1 MMADMRC
8 TRPGCGGT
16 ILDGYCDTCGLA
28 ARSAAANP
36 APAAPAGPLLSREQA
51 ALLACGRVGCT
62 GTIVDG
68 YCDTCGLAAAKPNGN
83 GAAAAPAARETS
95 ARTASS
101 LSARNSSRTSTG
113 RTRGSALSARAT
125 SSRTASNRGS
135 RSTGR
140 GGLGLGI
147 VEIPSVEYRD
157 PSEAVLADPEVPEH
171 KRYCSHCGKAVG
183 RGKNGHPGRT
193 KGFCAQCRNSYDFEP
208 KLTTGDVVAGQYEV
222 LGCLAHGGLGWIYL
236 ARDNNV
242 SGRWVA
248 LKGLLDTGD
257 AAAMAAAVAER
268 QFLAEVEHPNIVK
281 IYNFV
286 QHSSGDYIVMENVG
300 GKSLRQIALDFK
312 ESNAGQSLP
321 LPQVLAFAIEILP
334 AFGYLHTIGLLYND
348 FKPDNI
354 IQSEEQLKLID
365 LGAVMAAD
373 DDESDI
379 YSTEGYKAP
388 ELETDGPSIES
399 DLYTVGRML
408 AVLAFDFKGY
418 QRDYAYKLPVRESI
432 PVLTRF
438 ESFDR
443 ALRRATHPRRER
455 RFSSAAEMIT
465 QLTGVLREVV
475 ALERGEQQ
483 PAVSSLF
490 TTERYSAGTEGVRA
504 QDAPGGAQLAAAL
517 PLPLPDAADPN
528 FGYLNTLGGRA
539 DQIIRILTELH
550 NPTPEVHYRIVR
562 AAIEDG
568 QFDEAHRRLAKL
580 AALDA
585 YDWRVGWYRALLALC
600 QGNPLEARAK
610 FEECYAELPGEIA
623 PKLGIA
629 VAAEFAGQLSDALRY
644 YQLVWSVDRS
654 FVTAAFAL
662 ARLRVSAK
670 DHAGAVEVLGQI
682 PEIAIQRTAAEIA
695 AVRTRLDSPG
705 FADWADPAELA
716 RLGERVDALGLD
728 GEAHESLVC
737 DVLLGALAWRL
748 KDASA
753 VTDQTVFGAVLTE
766 DGLRSAL
773 ERSYR
778 TRARMAQG
786 RSGRIALVDCAN
798 VVRPRTWV

>member
-16 ILDGYCDTCGLA
+16 IMDGYCDTCGLA
-28 ARSAAANP
+28 AKTAAPTTTLSAPPAAN
-36 APAAPAGPLLSREQA
+36 ACSRPG
-51 ALLACGRVGCT
+51 CG
-62 GTIVDG
+62 GTIMDG
-68 YCDTCGLAAAKPNGN
+68 YCDTCGLAAKTAGN
-83 GAAAAPAARETS
+83 GVPAQSSGRETS
-95 ARTASS
+95 ARTSSS
-101 LSARNSSRTSTG
+101 LSARSSSRTSTG

-125 SSRTASNRGS
+125 SRGTGSTRGS

-147 VEIPSVEYRD
+147 VEIPSIEYRD
-157 PSEAVLADPEVPEH
+157 PSEAVLDNPEVPEH
-171 KRYCSHCGKAVG
+171 KRYCSHCGKPVG
-183 RGKNGHPGRT
+183 RAKNGNPGRT

-208 KLTTGDVVAGQYEV
+208 KLVEGDLVAGQYEV
-222 LGCLAHGGLGWIYL
+222 LGCIAHGGLGWIYL

-257 AAAMAAAVAER
+257 EAALAAAVAER

-286 QHSSGDYIVMENVG
+286 QHDGGDYIVMEYVG
-300 GKSLRQIALDFK
+300 GKSLKQIALDYK
-312 ESNAGQSLP
+312 DQNAGQSLP
-321 LPQVLAFAIEILP
+321 LAQVLAFAIEILP
-334 AFGYLHTIGLLYND
+334 AFGYLHSIGLLYND

-365 LGAVMAAD
+365 LGAVMAFD
-373 DDESDI
+373 DQESDI

-388 ELETDGPSIES
+388 ELENDGPSVES

-418 QRDYAYKLPVRESI
+418 QRDFAYKLPNRESI

-443 ALRRATHPRRER
+443 ALRRATNGRRER
-455 RFSSAAEMIT
+455 RFSSAAEMAA

-490 TTERYSAGTEGVRA
+490 TTERYSAGTEGVTQA
-504 QDAPGGAQLAAAL
+504 DGPSSAQLAAAL
-517 PLPLPDAADPN
+517 PLPLPDPTDPN

-539 DQIIRILTELH
+539 DQIIRVLGELR
-550 NPTPEVHYRIVR
+550 NPTPEVHYRVVR
-562 AAIEDG
+562 AAIEIG
-568 QFDEAHRRLAKL
+568 NFDEARRRLDKI
-580 AALDA
+580 AAVDA
-585 YDWRVGWYRALLALC
+585 FDWRVGWYRGMVALC
-600 QGNPLEARAK
+600 QGDGLEARAK
-610 FEECYAELPGEIA
+610 FEECYAELPGELA

-629 VAAEFAGQLSDALRY
+629 VAAEQAGQLSDALRY

-654 FVTAAFAL
+654 YVTAAFAL
-662 ARLRVSAK
+662 ARLRIGAK

-695 AVRTRLDSPG
+695 AVRARLDSPG

-737 DVLLGALAWRL
+737 EVLSGALSWRL
-748 KDASA
+748 QDVA
-753 VTDQTVFGAVLTE
+753 TVADKTLFGAALTE
-766 DGLRSAL
+766 DGLRGAL

-778 TRARMAQG
+778 ARARMAQSRG
-786 RSGRIALVDCAN
+786 GRIAMVDCAN
-798 VVRPRTWV
+798 QVRPRTWV

>member
-1 MMADMRC
+1 
-8 TRPGCGGT
+8 
-16 ILDGYCDTCGLA
+16 
-28 ARSAAANP
+28 
-36 APAAPAGPLLSREQA
+36 
-51 ALLACGRVGCT
+51 
-62 GTIVDG
+62 VD
-68 YCDTCGLAAAKPNGN
+68 
-83 GAAAAPAARETS
+83 
-95 ARTASS
+95 
-101 LSARNSSRTSTG
+101 
-113 RTRGSALSARAT
+113 
-125 SSRTASNRGS
+125 
-135 RSTGR
+135 
-140 GGLGLGI
+140 
-147 VEIPSVEYRD
+147 IPSVEYRD

-171 KRYCSHCGKAVG
+171 KRFCSHCGKAVG

-208 KLTTGDVVAGQYEV
+208 KLAPGDIVAGQYEV

-257 AAAMAAAVAER
+257 EAAMAAAVAER

-286 QHSSGDYIVMENVG
+286 QHPSGDYIVMEYVG
-300 GKSLRQIALDFK
+300 GKSLKEIALDYK
-312 ESNAGQSLP
+312 EANAGQSLP
-321 LPQVLAFAIEILP
+321 LAQVLAFAIEILP
-334 AFGYLHTIGLLYND
+334 AFGYLHAIGLLYND

-373 DDESDI
+373 DEESDI

-418 QRDYAYKLPVRESI
+418 QRDFAYKLPTRESV

-455 RFSSAAEMIT
+455 RFSSSAEMIT

-490 TTERYSAGTEGVRA
+490 TTERYSAGTEGVRPE
-504 QDAPGGAQLAAAL
+504 DAPSGPQLAAAL
-517 PLPLPDAADPN
+517 PLPLPDAADAN

-539 DQIIRILTELH
+539 DQIIRILSELRS
-550 NPTPEVHYRIVR
+550 PTPEVHYRIVR
-562 AAIEDG
+562 SAIEDG
-568 QFDEAHRRLAKL
+568 QFEEAQRRLAKL
-580 AALDA
+580 AALDT
-585 YDWRVGWYRALLALC
+585 YDWRVGWYRGLVALC

-629 VAAEFAGQLSDALRY
+629 AAAELAGQLSDALRY

-654 FVTAAFAL
+654 FVIAAFAL

-670 DHAGAVEVLGQI
+670 DHAGAVDVLGQI

-748 KDASA
+748 KDESA
-753 VTDQTVFGAVLTE
+753 VGDQTVFGAVLTE
-766 DGLRSAL
+766 GGLRSAL

-778 TRARMAQG
+778 ARARMAQG
-786 RSGRIALVDCAN
+786 RAGRIALVDRAN

>member
-1 MMADMRC
+1 MTDMRC
-8 TRPGCGGT
+8 TRSGCGGT

-28 ARSAAANP
+28 AKPAAAPTAAPAASAAPRQAP
-36 APAAPAGPLLSREQA
+36 APAVNTCSRPG
-51 ALLACGRVGCT
+51 CG
-62 GTIVDG
+62 GTIMDG
-68 YCDTCGLAAAKPNGN
+68 YCDTCGLAAKTASGN
-83 GAAAAPAARETS
+83 GAPAQSPAGRETS
-95 ARTASS
+95 ARTSSS
-101 LSARNSSRTSTG
+101 LSARGSSRTSTG

-125 SSRTASNRGS
+125 SRGTGSIRGS

-147 VEIPSVEYRD
+147 VEIPSIEYRD
-157 PSEAVLADPEVPEH
+157 PSEAVLTNPEVPEH
-171 KRYCSHCGKAVG
+171 KRYCSHCGKPVG
-183 RGKNGHPGRT
+183 RAKNGSPGRT

-208 KLTTGDVVAGQYEV
+208 KLVEGDLVAGQYEV
-222 LGCLAHGGLGWIYL
+222 LGCIAHGGLGWIYL

-257 AAAMAAAVAER
+257 EAALAAAVAER

-286 QHSSGDYIVMENVG
+286 QHDGGDYIVMEYVG
-300 GKSLRQIALDFK
+300 GKSLKEIALDYK
-312 ESNAGQSLP
+312 DANAGASLP
-321 LPQVLAFAIEILP
+321 LAQVLAFAIEILP
-334 AFGYLHTIGLLYND
+334 AFGYLHSIGLLYND

-365 LGAVMAAD
+365 LGAVMAFD
-373 DDESDI
+373 DQESDI

-388 ELETDGPSIES
+388 ELEKDGPSVES

-418 QRDYAYKLPVRESI
+418 QRDFAHKIPNRESV

-443 ALRRATHPRRER
+443 ALRRATHAQRER
-455 RFSSAAEMIT
+455 RFSSSAEMAV

-475 ALERGEQQ
+475 ALERGAQQ

-490 TTERYSAGTEGVRA
+490 TTERYSAGTEGVK
-504 QDAPGGAQLAAAL
+504 PGDGPSGVQLAAAL
-517 PLPLPDAADPN
+517 PLPLPDTADPN
-528 FGYLNTLGGRA
+528 AGYLNTLGGRA
-539 DQIIRILTELH
+539 DQIIRILGELR
-550 NPTPEVHYRIVR
+550 NPTPEVHYRVVR

-568 QFDEAHRRLAKL
+568 QFDEAQRRLAKL

-585 YDWRVGWYRALLALC
+585 FDWRVGWYRGLVALC

-610 FEECYAELPGEIA
+610 FEECYAELPGELA
-623 PKLGIA
+623 PKLAIA
-629 VAAEFAGQLSDALRY
+629 VAAEQAGQLSDALRY

-654 FVTAAFAL
+654 YVTAAFAL
-662 ARLRVSAK
+662 ARLRVAAK

-705 FADWADPAELA
+705 FAEWADPAELN

-728 GEAHESLVC
+728 GEARESLVC
-737 DVLLGALAWRL
+737 EVLLGALTWRL
-748 KDASA
+748 QAST
-753 VTDQTVFGAVLTE
+753 VSDQPLFGHPLTE
-766 DGLRSAL
+766 DGLRTAL

-786 RSGRIALVDCAN
+786 RSGRIAMVDSAN
-798 VVRPRTWV
+798 SVRPRTWV